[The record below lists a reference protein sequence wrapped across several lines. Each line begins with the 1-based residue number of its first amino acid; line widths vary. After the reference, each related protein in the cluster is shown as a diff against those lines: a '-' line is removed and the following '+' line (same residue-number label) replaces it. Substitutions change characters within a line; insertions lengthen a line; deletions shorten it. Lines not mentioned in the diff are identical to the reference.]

1 MPPRTP
7 GSICRVS
14 FQFIAFLAEAIV
26 FVYLG
31 LSIVYYFSNEVFSIT
46 FIAAEIVI
54 CFIARFIAIFG
65 LAFIFKFCMN
75 WKVPNNELSV
85 VCASGTIR
93 GSVALAL
100 ILTIDGGD
108 NNSKVSIIKST
119 VLIMVCIT
127 TIVLG
132 GVMPKLISYFM
143 GQKSHISEPTVISAS
158 EESTESKEEKKER
171 GLLKIF

>member
-1 MPPRTP
+1 
-7 GSICRVS
+7 
-14 FQFIAFLAEAIV
+14 
-26 FVYLG
+26 
-31 LSIVYYFSNEVFSIT
+31 
-46 FIAAEIVI
+46 
-54 CFIARFIAIFG
+54 
-65 LAFIFKFCMN
+65 MN
-75 WKVPNNELSV
+75 WNVPNNELTV

-100 ILTIDGGD
+100 ILTIDGNDD

-143 GQKSHISEPTVISAS
+143 GQKSHISEPTLPSVS